1 MVNLKVSLLIRKE
14 LQFKES
20 EDFVDVIVS
29 SIKGLRF
36 FKKTKKIIDLNQG
49 FKLIYFLKK
58 FNGDVISYPAK
69 HFELEEL
76 VELYETEFEFHPVI
90 MTIMSLL
97 KS

>member
-1 MVNLKVSLLIRKE
+1 MVNLKISLLLRKE

-29 SIKGLRF
+29 STRGLRF

-49 FKLIYFLKK
+49 FDLIYFFKK
-58 FNGDVISYPAK
+58 FNGDVISYPVR

-76 VELYETEFEFHPVI
+76 AELYETEFEFHPVV
-90 MTIMSLL
+90 MTIISLL
-97 KS
+97 KL